1 MGMSS
6 TDTRLI
12 GKRYVVDWLKSM
24 EFEIVEWDDEDPE
37 AMDVEAEHYDSHV
50 IVRVTTS
57 VEPDEPE
64 GLSADEVRDLM
75 SRASER
81 KAVAWEA
88 KVQLDEDRLLKGE
101 ISWKIL

>member
-1 MGMSS
+1 MSS
-6 TDTRLI
+6 TDIRLI
-12 GKRYVVDWLKSM
+12 GKRYVVDWLESM
-24 EFEIVEWDDEDPE
+24 DFEIVDWDDEDPE
-37 AMDVEAEHYDSHV
+37 ALNVEAEHSESHV
-50 IVRVTTS
+50 IVRVKTV

-64 GLSADEVRDLM
+64 DLSANEVRDLM

-88 KVQLDEDRLLKGE
+88 KVRLDEDRLLKGE

>member
-1 MGMSS
+1 MSS
-6 TDTRLI
+6 TDIRLI
-12 GKRYVVDWLKSM
+12 GKRYVVDWLESM
-24 EFEIVEWDDEDPE
+24 DFEIVDWDDEDPE
-37 AMDVEAEHYDSHV
+37 ALNVEAEHSDSHV
-50 IVRVTTS
+50 IVRVKTV

-64 GLSADEVRDLM
+64 DLSANEVRDLM

-88 KVQLDEDRLLKGE
+88 KVRLDEDRLLKGE